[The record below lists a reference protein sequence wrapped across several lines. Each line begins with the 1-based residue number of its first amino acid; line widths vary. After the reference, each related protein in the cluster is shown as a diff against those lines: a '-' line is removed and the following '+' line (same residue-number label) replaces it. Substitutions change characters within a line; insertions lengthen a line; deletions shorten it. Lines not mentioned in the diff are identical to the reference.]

1 MIIDETIEQSRK
13 ATIST
18 SNSNSVGTF
27 RIKES
32 AKAFSIL
39 SSSLYQNPIRSI
51 IRELGC
57 NARDAHVAAK
67 NPEPWVLSLPTALS
81 PEFAVKD
88 YGTGLSHE
96 EVMQI
101 YTTYFESTKTN
112 SNDFVGALGLGS
124 KSPFSLSLIHI

>member
-1 MIIDETIEQSRK
+1 MIIEDTIEEGRK

-88 YGTGLSHE
+88 NGTGLSHD

-124 KSPFSLSLIHI
+124 KSPFS